1 MCDLYFSLGLTW
13 IATRHDEAFGSEVRE
28 NAVEIFPR
36 LPGNPLNAAG
46 IKERETE
53 RASQR
58 SKITATGKEGTEQ
71 IRRFR
76 EGGET

>member
-1 MCDLYFSLGLTW
+1 MW
-13 IATRHDEAFGSEVRE
+13 IAMRRDEAFGSEVRE
-28 NAVEIFPR
+28 NVVVIFPR
-36 LPGNPLNAAG
+36 LPGNPLNAAS
-46 IKERETE
+46 IKERESEKEQSEKTE